1 MTEAEWLACADP
13 TAMLEFLRGKSS
25 DRKLTLFAT
34 ACCRRI
40 WQFLLEAQSRK
51 AVEVA
56 ERFADGE
63 ATEEELADA
72 AEAAEQV
79 ASSPS
84 SWTAQDDAGYAAEP
98 GVWAA
103 AYAAGLDNQ
112 GATEQAA
119 DAAGGAAANKAADA
133 AAELGD
139 DTQAAA
145 MNAVRPAV
153 FAELEAQAFLVR
165 SIFGNPYRPSPAL
178 PSAVLAWND
187 RTIPRLAE
195 AVYDDRQMP
204 AGTLDPGH
212 LAILADALLDAGCD
226 DEALLA
232 HLRSPGPHVRGCW
245 AVDLILRKS

>member
-1 MTEAEWLACADP
+1 MTEPEWLACADP
-13 TAMLEFLRGKSS
+13 TPMLEFLQGKAS

-56 ERFADGE
+56 GRFADGE

-79 ASSPS
+79 ARSPS
-84 SWTAQDDAGYAAEP
+84 RWTAQDDAGYAAEP

-103 AYAAGLDNQ
+103 AYAAALDNQ

-119 DAAGGAAANKAADA
+119 EAAGGAVANEAADA
-133 AAELGD
+133 AAELGH

-165 SIFGNPYRPSPAL
+165 SIFGNPFHPPSPLL
-178 PSAVLAWND
+178 PAVLAWND
-187 RTIPRLAE
+187 RTIPRLADAIYHE
-195 AVYDDRQMP
+195 RKMP
-204 AGTLDPGH
+204 EGTLDTGR

-226 DEALLA
+226 DEGLIQ
-232 HLRSPGPHVRGCW
+232 HCRSEGPHVRGCW
-245 AVDLILRKS
+245 AVDLILGRE